1 MKDRDEPRVIESVEA
16 IASPVIRPVVRRA
29 DGPAQLEAET
39 VLQAFDAHA
48 GRLRAFALAAVRE
61 PETADDLVQETFVRL
76 ITEVRAGNTPENLA
90 GWLFRVC
97 GNLITSRGRR
107 IAVARRFMAM
117 LVDRR
122 TPASPEELTT
132 NAESHEELRAALAR
146 LPADARVALL
156 MAANG
161 NSAAEIGA
169 AIGRTPTAT
178 ATYISRSR
186 VRLRE
191 LLADS
196 EGGI

>member
-1 MKDRDEPRVIESVEA
+1 MKDRDQPSVIKPVEA
-16 IASPVIRPVVRRA
+16 IASPVVGPVVRRA
-29 DGPAQLEAET
+29 EAAPWLGAET
-39 VLQAFDAHA
+39 VMQAFDAHA

-76 ITEVRAGNTPENLA
+76 ISEVRAGRPPEALA

-107 IAVARRFMAM
+107 LAVARRFKEL

-122 TPASPEELTT
+122 TAASPEELTT
-132 NAESHEELRAALAR
+132 HAESHRELREALAR

-169 AIGRTPTAT
+169 AIGRTAAAT

-186 VRLRE
+186 VRLRQ
-191 LLADS
+191 LLVEA
-196 EGGI
+196 GGDR

>member
-1 MKDRDEPRVIESVEA
+1 MKEPDQPSVIQPVEA
-16 IASPVIRPVVRRA
+16 IGSPVVKPVVRRA
-29 DGPAQLEAET
+29 EAPAWVGAES

-76 ITEVRAGNTPENLA
+76 IGEVRAGRPPEALPA
-90 GWLFRVC
+90 WLFRVC

-107 IAVARRFMAM
+107 MVVAQRFVAL

-122 TPASPEELTT
+122 TSPSPEELTGH
-132 NAESHEELRAALAR
+132 AESHRELRDALAR

-161 NSAAEIGA
+161 NSAAEIGE
-169 AIGRTPTAT
+169 AIGRTAVAT

-186 VRLRE
+186 VRLRK
-191 LLADS
+191 LLAEAEADR
-196 EGGI
+196 

>member
-1 MKDRDEPRVIESVEA
+1 MKDRDEPGVIQPVEA
-16 IASPVIRPVVRRA
+16 LGSPVVRPVVRRA
-29 DGPAQLEAET
+29 EARPWLGAET
-39 VLQAFDAHA
+39 VMQAFDAHA

-76 ITEVRAGNTPENLA
+76 ISEVRAGRTPESVG

-107 IAVARRFMAM
+107 LAVARRFMSL

-122 TPASPEELTT
+122 TSVSPEELTT
-132 NAESHEELRAALAR
+132 HAESHEELRKALGR
-146 LPADARVALL
+146 LPPDARVALL

-161 NSAAEIGA
+161 SSAAEIGA
-169 AIGRTPTAT
+169 AIGRTPVAT

-186 VRLRE
+186 VRLRK
-191 LLADS
+191 LLAEAGVDR
-196 EGGI
+196 